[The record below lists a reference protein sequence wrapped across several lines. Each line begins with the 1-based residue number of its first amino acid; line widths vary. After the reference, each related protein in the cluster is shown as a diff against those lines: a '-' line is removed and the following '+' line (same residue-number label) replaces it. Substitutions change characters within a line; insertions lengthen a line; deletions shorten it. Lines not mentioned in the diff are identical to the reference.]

1 MWKALHGVS
10 AGERLD
16 ISLARG
22 QYTYS
27 GPVFA
32 TGIEMTKFSH
42 PVWTAK
48 STLNPSAHPLRWIGG
63 CGWITVRAQF
73 GGLADG
79 YSMDSI
85 DQINFVD
92 TWWIRGGLVDVGADG
107 GILASSS

>member
-1 MWKALHGVS
+1 MESSRPYIVGRLFPAWGRIPGIHGAFAS
-10 AGERLD
+10 PLQK
-16 ISLARG
+16 LA
-22 QYTYS
+22 
-27 GPVFA
+27 
-32 TGIEMTKFSH
+32 H
-42 PVWTAK
+42 PVWIAK
-48 STLNPSAHPLRWIGG
+48 STLNPSAQPLRWIGG

-85 DQINFVD
+85 DQINLVD